1 MARGRRGEKQSYE
14 RLRVHHRQLGVPWTD
29 NSFPANDSSIGLQ
42 KVSPEWSDMKRD
54 DIPDSQSDDSMF
66 QAREAGGGL
75 EWRRVTDLSSRPR
88 LVVEAVGREDAV
100 PGSLASSWF
109 VAAASVL
116 AGAGASKLWE
126 RVIPDLEDQEWD
138 YDKPERYRCT

>member
-1 MARGRRGEKQSYE
+1 M
-14 RLRVHHRQLGVPWTD
+14 
-29 NSFPANDSSIGLQ
+29 SSQTL
-42 KVSPEWSDMKRD
+42 SD
-54 DIPDSQSDDSMF
+54 DIMF

-75 EWRRVTDLSSRPR
+75 QWRRVTDLSTRPR